1 VPSLVAADVVWAMM
15 VSMERPPIRY
25 ARSGDVQVAYQ
36 VTGEG
41 PLDIVIA
48 PGTVSHLD
56 LAWEHPVMRNTIEAW
71 SSVARVVRFDK
82 RGTGLSDRP
91 AGAATLEER
100 SDDIRAV
107 MDAAGLERAVV
118 YGGSEG
124 GQMACMFAAQ
134 HPERTT
140 ALVTWGAM
148 ACWRWRPDHPWGLTD
163 EENEE
168 LLIELEHDWP
178 NEWYVRGPGAGMGPD
193 ADPDAVAFV
202 MRLCQAGASPAAAV
216 ALERM
221 NASVDVT
228 DLLPSIAVPALVMCS
243 SDDPLAPAAGVR
255 WMAERI
261 PGARFVEFPGTS
273 HFVGDNLPAVIAAV
287 QELVTGHR
295 PPAPTSRRLLTILF
309 LDIVGSTERAV
320 ALGDADWRHLL
331 GAFYEKTE
339 RELLGHEGR
348 EVDRA
353 GDGLV
358 AVFEG
363 PTRAIRFAQAIRHE
377 ARTLSLE
384 LRAGVHTGEV
394 DLDGAGIRGIAV
406 HTTARV
412 CGVAGAGELLVTSVV
427 RDLTAGAQLKFE
439 DRGLHELKGV
449 PEPRHLF
456 AVVR

>member
-1 VPSLVAADVVWAMM
+1 
-15 VSMERPPIRY
+15 MERPPIRY

-41 PLDIVIA
+41 PLDIVMA

-56 LAWEHPVMRNTIEAW
+56 LAWEHPVMRSMIEAW
-71 SSVARVVRFDK
+71 SSVSRLVRFDK

-91 AGAATLEER
+91 IGAATLEER
-100 SDDIRAV
+100 TDDIRAV

-118 YGGSEG
+118 FGGSEG

-134 HPERTT
+134 YPERTT

-148 ACWRWRPDHPWGLTD
+148 ARWRWTPDHPWGLTD

-168 LLIELEHDWP
+168 LLVELERNWP

-193 ADPDAVAFV
+193 ADPEAVAFV
-202 MRLCQAGASPAAAV
+202 MRVCQAGASPAAAV

-221 NASVDVT
+221 NANVDVT
-228 DLLPSIAVPALVMCS
+228 DLLPSIAVPTLVMCS
-243 SDDPLAPAAGVR
+243 SDDPLAPGAGVR
-255 WMAERI
+255 WMADRI
-261 PGARFVEFPGTS
+261 PGAQFIEFPGTS
-273 HFVGDNLPAVIAAV
+273 HFVGNNLPAVIAAV

-295 PPAPTSRRLLTILF
+295 APPPTSRRLLTILF

-320 ALGDADWRHLL
+320 ELGDADWRQLL
-331 GAFYEKTE
+331 AAFYERTE

-363 PTRAIRFAQAIRHE
+363 PTRAIRSAQAIQRE
-377 ARTLSLE
+377 ARSLSVE

-394 DLDGAGIRGIAV
+394 DLDSAGIRGIAV

-412 CGVAGAGELLVTSVV
+412 CAAAGAGELLVTSTV
-427 RDLTAGAQLKFE
+427 RDLTAGAQLAFE

-449 PEPRHLF
+449 PEPRQLF